1 MKKFFIIV
9 FFSLLWFNTSSAGI
23 YGKGE
28 VKLSPEIVDYFKNYL
43 KGGHNQTPL
52 MFILAVDGSW
62 AHYWF
67 CPAGQANCTAEDPAQ
82 MIKPCENQSGKE
94 CKIFARNRTVRW
106 KNDINPGKGKKSK
119 FSSKMSRAEIVA
131 KLTDLGFIEGTTS
144 ATTTLDET
152 KYPKSLFPADS
163 KKKEQWNE
171 FKKYDESKEWPF
183 SAWAEVRS
191 KKDAY
196 TYQWSARK
204 TLKEAIKYTLDKC
217 DERLKKRK
225 KEFKKSEIC
234 IVLYLN
240 GKETTDDEKI
250 KYAEEYYG
258 KELASKSFK
267 KNSWILKNKNSLK
280 KTDGDIVQK
289 LKDLEE
295 LYKTGVLTKEEFEKA
310 KKKLLN

>member
-1 MKKFFIIV
+1 MVLGLLLFIESAEAAKK
-9 FFSLLWFNTSSAGI
+9 
-23 YGKGE
+23 GKGE
-28 VKLSPEIVDYFKNYL
+28 VKLSQRSLDHFIAYIRGAVVNGERWNPM
-43 KGGHNQTPL
+43 
-52 MFILAVDGSW
+52 MFILSSDGLWSK
-62 AHYWF
+62 YWY
-67 CPAGQANCTAEDPAQ
+67 CPYAECRDA
-82 MIKPCENQSGKE
+82 ES
-94 CKIFARNRTVRW
+94 NRTIVECQQATNVQCGVFAKRRTIYW
-106 KNDINPGKGKKSK
+106 DNGHNKKKPRINSK
-119 FSSKMSRAEIVA
+119 WSEAKIKEELTKAGFWGDENTSS
-131 KLTDLGFIEGTTS
+131 TTTTS
-144 ATTTLDET
+144 DET

-163 KKKEQWNE
+163 DKKEQWNE

-267 KNSWILKNKNSLK
+267 KNSWILKNKSSLK
-280 KTDGDIVQK
+280 KTDDDIVQK

-295 LYKTGVLTKEEFEKA
+295 LYKSGALTKEEFEKA